1 MIATAINSYGY
12 RDFIE
17 GKSRRSVG
25 DGFEPL
31 WIPDYA
37 KDFQRYLVDWLVRIG
52 RGAAFADCGLGKTLI
67 ELIWAQNVYK
77 KTGKPVLVLTPL
89 AVSAQTAR
97 EGDKFQIECS
107 VSRDGKIDSPI
118 VTTNYERLHY
128 FDVEKFGGVVCD
140 ESGAIKN
147 YDAQRTGAITEFM
160 KRVPYRMLAT
170 ATPAPNDMI
179 ELGTSSEA
187 LGYFGYRDM
196 VTRFFREEIAKDQR
210 GWARTKYRF
219 RGHAQQPFWQWV
231 CSWARSLRRTSDL
244 GFSDV
249 GYDLPPLNEREV
261 TVATAKPRKGT
272 LFTVPARNMEEE
284 RAERKHSIRER
295 CEKAVE
301 IANAVDGPCV
311 LWGELNPEWDMLED
325 MLDDCV
331 QISGSM
337 KDDQKEEY
345 LEAFS
350 SGQIR
355 RLVTK
360 PKIGAWGLNWQHCAD
375 TVVFPSH
382 SFEQYYQLVRRFY
395 RFGQTKPVNVSLVM
409 CEGQSG
415 IGDNLRRKQQQTEQ
429 MFAEIVAHMADAL
442 HLNSLDS
449 FPKLETVPTWL

>member
-1 MIATAINSYGY
+1 MEYL
-12 RDFIE
+12 DFIRE
-17 GKSRRSVG
+17 KSRTKTAH
-25 DGFEPL
+25 GFETI
-31 WIPDYA
+31 WMPDYA
-37 KDFQRYLVDWLVRIG
+37 KDFQRYLVDWLLQIG

-67 ELIWAQNVYK
+67 ELIWSHNVYK
-77 KTGKPVLVLTPL
+77 KTGKPVLILTPL
-89 AVSAQTAR
+89 AVSQQTER
-97 EGDKFQIECS
+97 EGMKFGIECA
-107 VSRDGKIDSPI
+107 VSRDGKIPASI
-118 VTTNYERLHY
+118 VVTNYERLHY
-128 FDVEKFGGVVCD
+128 FDAEKFGGCVCD

-147 YDAQRTGAITEFM
+147 YDAERTGAITEFM

-170 ATPAPNDMI
+170 ATPAPNDVI

-196 VTRFFREEIAKDQR
+196 VTKFFKEEIRKDTL
-210 GWARTKYRF
+210 GWNRTKYRF

-231 CSWARSLRRTSDL
+231 CSWARSLRKPSDL
-244 GFSDV
+244 GFSDD
-249 GYDLPPLNEREV
+249 GYDLPPLVEREV
-261 TVATAKPRKGT
+261 TVATARPRAGQ
-272 LFTVPARNMEEE
+272 LFTVPARNMDEE
-284 RAERKHSIRER
+284 RAERAHSIRER

-301 IANAVDGPCV
+301 IASAVDGPCV
-311 LWGELNPEWDMLED
+311 LWGELNPECDMLES

-331 QISGSM
+331 QIKGSM

-395 RFGQTKPVNVSLVM
+395 RFGQTKPVNVSLVL
-409 CEGQSG
+409 CEGQQG
-415 IGDNLRRKQQQTEQ
+415 IGDNLRRKQQQTEE
-429 MFAEIVAHMADAL
+429 MFAEIVAHMADAM
-442 HLNSLDS
+442 HLASLDKFEQHEVMPS
-449 FPKLETVPTWL
+449 WI

>member
-1 MIATAINSYGY
+1 MIADY
-12 RDFIE
+12 REFIIE
-17 GKSRRSVG
+17 KSRRKTG
-25 DGFEPL
+25 DGFEPS
-31 WIPDYA
+31 WMPEYA
-37 KDFQRYLVDWLVRIG
+37 KDFQVYLVDWLLRIG

-67 ELIWAQNVYK
+67 ELIWGWNVYL
-77 KTGKPVLVLTPL
+77 KTGKPVLILTPL

-97 EGDKFQIECS
+97 EGDKFGIECC
-107 VSRDGKIDSPI
+107 VSRNGKIDSPI
-118 VTTNYERLHY
+118 VATNYERLHY
-128 FDVEKFGGVVCD
+128 FDVTKFGGVVCD

-160 KRVPYRMLAT
+160 RLVPYRMLAT
-170 ATPAPNDMI
+170 ATPAPNDVI

-196 VTRFFREEIAKDQR
+196 VTKFFREEIRKDQL
-210 GWARTKYRF
+210 GWNRTKYRF

-231 CSWARSLRRTSDL
+231 CSWARSLRKPSDL
-244 GFSDV
+244 GFSDD
-249 GYDLPPLNEREV
+249 GYELPPLNEQEV
-261 TVATAKPRKGT
+261 IVSTAKPRKGT
-272 LFTVPARNMEEE
+272 LFTVPARDMQEE

-301 IANAVDGPCV
+301 IASAVDGPCV
-311 LWGELNPEWDMLED
+311 LWGELNPECDMLED

-331 QISGSM
+331 QVNGSM
-337 KDDQKEEY
+337 RDDEKEES

-350 SGQIR
+350 AGQIR

-395 RFGQTKPVNVSLVM
+395 RFGQAKPVNVSLVL
-409 CEGQSG
+409 CEGQQG
-415 IGDNLRRKQQQTEQ
+415 IGDNLRRKQQQTET
-429 MFAEIVAHMADAL
+429 MFSEIVAHMADAL

-449 FPKLETVPTWL
+449 FPQTESVPTWL